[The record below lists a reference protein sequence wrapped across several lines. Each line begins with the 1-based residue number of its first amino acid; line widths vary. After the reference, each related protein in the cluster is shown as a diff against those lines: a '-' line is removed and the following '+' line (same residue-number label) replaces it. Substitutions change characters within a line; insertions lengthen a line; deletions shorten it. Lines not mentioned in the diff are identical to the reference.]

1 MLDRTLFV
9 VLDTL
14 FTLDHLAVC
23 VAVPVEVRLV
33 EIVCRESAIDA
44 LYHPLDLVETV
55 RNFVEFLVGVATVVL
70 LGLFGLFAQF
80 AAPLHIS
87 GRTKIQQA
95 ASASAVSPLIA
106 AGGG

>member
-1 MLDRTLFV
+1 MLDRALFV
-9 VLDTL
+9 VLDSL
-14 FTLDHLAVC
+14 LALDHLAMRG
-23 VAVPVEVRLV
+23 AVPVEIRLV
-33 EIVCRESAIDA
+33 EIVGGEGAIDVFD
-44 LYHPLDLVETV
+44 HHFDLFQAIN
-55 RNFVEFLVGVATVVL
+55 NFVEFLVGVATVVL
-70 LGLFGLFAQF
+70 LLWFGQF